1 VIVVCLDLEG
11 VLVPEI
17 WVEVA
22 RRAGVEALA
31 RTTRDEPDYDRL
43 MRYRLE
49 ILAREKLRLADIE
62 AVIAHMGPLPGA
74 AEFLG
79 QLRERHQVVILSD
92 TFYEF
97 ARPLMRQLGWPT
109 LFCHRLEV
117 DANGFVTNYR
127 LRMPDQKRSAV
138 EALRGL
144 GFSVVAAGDSY
155 NDTSML
161 AAADAGIFYC
171 PPASIAAQ
179 FPQFRVTQSYAELAA
194 AIQDAARRLPA

>member
-17 WVEVA
+17 WIEVA
-22 RRAGVEALA
+22 RRTGVDALT
-31 RTTRDEPDYDRL
+31 RTTRDEPDYDKL
-43 MRYRLE
+43 MRYRLD

-62 AVIAHMGPLPGA
+62 AVIVDLGPLEGA
-74 AEFLG
+74 TEFLAE
-79 QLRERHQVVILSD
+79 LRQRHQVVILSD

-109 LFCHRLEV
+109 LFCHRLEI
-117 DANGFVTNYR
+117 DADGFVANYR

-138 EALRGL
+138 EAFRALK
-144 GFSVVAAGDSY
+144 FSVVAAGDSY

-161 AAADAGIFYC
+161 AAANAGIFYR
-171 PPASIAAQ
+171 PPASIASQ
-179 FPQFRVTQSYAELAA
+179 FPQFCVTQTYAELAA
-194 AIQDAARRLPA
+194 AITDAAGRLPA

>member
-22 RRAGVEALA
+22 RRTGVEALK
-31 RTTRDEPDYDRL
+31 RTTRDEPDYDSL
-43 MRYRLE
+43 MRYRLD
-49 ILAREKLRLADIE
+49 ILARAKLRLADIE
-62 AVIAHMGPLPGA
+62 AVIADMGPLAGA
-74 AEFLG
+74 AEFLDR
-79 QLRERHQVVILSD
+79 LRQRHQVVILSD

-109 LFCHRLEV
+109 LFCHRLEI
-117 DANGFVTNYR
+117 DAAGFVANYR

-138 EALRGL
+138 EAFRALN
-144 GFSVVAAGDSY
+144 FSVIAAGDSY

-161 AAADAGIFYC
+161 AAANTGIFYR

-179 FPQFRVTQSYAELAA
+179 FPQFGVTQSYAELDAAIAA
-194 AIQDAARRLPA
+194 AAARLPA